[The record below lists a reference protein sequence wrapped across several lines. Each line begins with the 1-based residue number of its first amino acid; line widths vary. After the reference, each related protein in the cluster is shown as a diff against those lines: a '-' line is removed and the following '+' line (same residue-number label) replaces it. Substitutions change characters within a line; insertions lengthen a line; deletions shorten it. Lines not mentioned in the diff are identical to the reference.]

1 MGLPHFDLFPA
12 EEKIIRTRIYF
23 LRERKKRRAKGKELG
38 KSNNDELVSLLHD
51 TSCTTGQV
59 WASPGFLICSIKSTH
74 FCQWK
79 VKHKNDFGPENC
91 TVFALHLLCTFAE
104 YTRTQQREET
114 QEITRFDL
122 LTAPYSSPSN
132 TLPGTAKLLSCT
144 LNPRGLPLK
153 ESPAPAASQ
162 PQPLSWARSKGC
174 SGRGGMSDGA
184 AGFPVPAIFIQALS
198 AEISS
203 LLHNKEVLFFVF
215 PELFNIGYATFLVP
229 LPRQIVILFPDYN

>member
-38 KSNNDELVSLLHD
+38 KSDNDELVSLLHD
-51 TSCTTGQV
+51 TSRTTGQV

-79 VKHKNDFGPENC
+79 VKHKNDFAPENC

-114 QEITRFDL
+114 QAITF
-122 LTAPYSSPSN
+122 
-132 TLPGTAKLLSCT
+132 
-144 LNPRGLPLK
+144 
-153 ESPAPAASQ
+153 
-162 PQPLSWARSKGC
+162 
-174 SGRGGMSDGA
+174 
-184 AGFPVPAIFIQALS
+184 
-198 AEISS
+198 
-203 LLHNKEVLFFVF
+203 
-215 PELFNIGYATFLVP
+215 
-229 LPRQIVILFPDYN
+229 